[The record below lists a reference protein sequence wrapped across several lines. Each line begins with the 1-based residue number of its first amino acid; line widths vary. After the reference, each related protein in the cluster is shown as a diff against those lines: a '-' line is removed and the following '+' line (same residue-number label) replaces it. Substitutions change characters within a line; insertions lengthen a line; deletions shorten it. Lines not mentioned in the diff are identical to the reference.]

1 MCAHCKRDIQRG
13 MVCGLTNEYADFEG
27 DCPQFVASQ
36 HYLAQKRTEKTV
48 SDNEADGGVNWPL
61 LMVGIFCLFVPFFC
75 HEYNHAVPLVFNLVG
90 LYCVALIV
98 YSQTVG
104 RYSKVVYQTVVY

>member
-1 MCAHCKRDIQRG
+1 MTREERLKLCEMCAHCKRDIQRG

-61 LMVGIFCLFVPFFC
+61 LMVGIFCLFVPFFLLKI
-75 HEYNHAVPLVFNLVG
+75 YPLL
-90 LYCVALIV
+90 
-98 YSQTVG
+98 
-104 RYSKVVYQTVVY
+104 